1 MTRAA
6 LFQPLNRSQLARAF
20 GDRPEIIRA
29 WEELQRIVGSDL
41 GARIDD
47 LSVIV
52 QSQGEQI
59 SANELAAYAYA
70 LGLYQSSKAYSEQ
83 LSESIDYQNQ
93 IAQLR
98 GEVAQLRKLID
109 SVVEIP

>member
-6 LFQPLNRSQLARAF
+6 LFQPLNRAQLSSAF
-20 GDRPEIIRA
+20 GNRPEIIRA

-47 LSVIV
+47 LSIV
-52 QSQGEQI
+52 VASQGDQI
-59 SANELAAYAYA
+59 SANELAAYAYSVA
-70 LGLYQSSKAYSEQ
+70 MFNASKVYADQ
-83 LSESIDYQNQ
+83 LAETIDYQNQ

-98 GEVAQLRKLID
+98 GEVAQLRQLID
-109 SVVEIP
+109 SQVERP